1 MLVVIEKYLNH
12 LKYNRNYSSDT
23 VKSYNDDL
31 KKLYEYIGSEDL
43 SYKSFSKQDAKN
55 YVSSLYL
62 KGLSKK
68 SIVRHVSSCRSF
80 YRYLLNEGVVSLN
93 PFNAIKNIRREKK
106 LPEVLFIDEIDDIIK
121 SMEVKD
127 EYSIRNYAIFMLLY
141 ASGIRVSEI
150 SKIKLGDIDFDN
162 NKFVVHGKGNKM
174 RIAFFDDG
182 TKRVINRYIDEFRS
196 KYKGDDEYLFINKRG
211 TQLTTATYRKIVKD
225 VGVEYA
231 STKGIHP
238 HMLRHSFATHLLDN
252 GADIRNVQELLGHE
266 SISATQIYTHVSTSK
281 LKQEYLNYHPFS
293 KKKREE

>member
-1 MLVVIEKYLNH
+1 MLITIEKYLHH

-23 VKSYNDDL
+23 IKSYNDDL
-31 KKLYEYIGSEDL
+31 KKLYEYVSSEEL
-43 SYKSFSKQDAKN
+43 SFKELNKQDAKN
-55 YVSSLYL
+55 YVASLYL
-62 KGLSKK
+62 KNLSKK
-68 SIVRHVSSCRSF
+68 SIARHASSCRSF
-80 YRYLLNEGVVSLN
+80 YRYLLNEGIVSSN
-93 PFNAIKNIRREKK
+93 PFNAIKNIKREKK

-127 EYSIRNYAIFMLLY
+127 EYSIRNCAIFMLLY

-150 SKIKLGDIDFDN
+150 SKIKISDIDFVN

-174 RIAFFDDG
+174 RIAFFDEG

-196 KYKGDDEYLFINKRG
+196 KYKLNDEYLFINKRG
-211 TQLTTATYRKIVKD
+211 TRLTTSTYRKIVKD

-281 LKQEYLNYHPFS
+281 LKQEYMNYHPFS
-293 KKKREE
+293 KKKNKE

>member
-1 MLVVIEKYLNH
+1 MLVIIEKYLNH

-43 SYKSFSKQDAKN
+43 SYKSFNKQDAKN

-182 TKRVINRYIDEFRS
+182 TKKVINRYIDEFRS

-281 LKQEYLNYHPFS
+281 LKQEYMNYHPFS
-293 KKKREE
+293 KKKREK